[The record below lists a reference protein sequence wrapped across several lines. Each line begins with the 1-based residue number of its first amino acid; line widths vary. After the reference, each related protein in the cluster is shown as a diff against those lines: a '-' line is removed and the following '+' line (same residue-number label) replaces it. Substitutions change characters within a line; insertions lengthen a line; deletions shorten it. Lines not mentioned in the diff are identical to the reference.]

1 MDAGEQYRRNR
12 LTCLVELFAEGERL
26 YGIASETG
34 RQQVVEKVAQG
45 GVGVVCLERNF
56 RTLHRKAFPAV
67 RLDGHDECR
76 CDKHGDNPGGHADVP
91 VLDDICERNLVEN
104 IGKAANANK
113 KLDNSLDKKLLA
125 CVIGCHCP
133 KNSILATEKIIFD

>member
-1 MDAGEQYRRNR
+1 MEF
-12 LTCLVELFAEGERL
+12 FAERERL

-45 GVGVVCLERNF
+45 GVGVVRLERNF

-67 RLDGHDECR
+67 RLNGHDECR

-91 VLDDICERNLVEN
+91 VADDFVQRNSVEDIGKPTNAYEKLDDSL
-104 IGKAANANK
+104 GKK
-113 KLDNSLDKKLLA
+113 PLA
-125 CVIGCHCP
+125 CIIGRHA
-133 KNSILATEKIIFD
+133 LQ